1 MIVEIGD
8 VQGAAGRRLAG
19 DPGRRAHHSP
29 ALAGQSRAQAQALR
43 AKHRRQDIGRRLYR
57 PSREAAEKA
66 HDATWRANVE
76 KRTGAAPTI
85 VYFDLM
91 MLLDN
96 EAGTV
101 TEWSETGEKQVVA
114 TP

>member
-1 MIVEIGD
+1 VIVEI
-8 VQGAAGRRLAG
+8 VTFKVLPGADWRAILA
-19 DPGRRAHHSP
+19 DARTTLPRW
-29 ALAGQSRAQAQALR
+29 QANRELKR
-43 AKHRRQDIGRRLYR
+43 KHYVLSADGKTSGGVYIW